1 MLGAIP
7 FLDGSGTPFPLRLGQ
22 LPFFH
27 PEISGRGENL
37 ALPHRPAARVGDADE
52 SFAC

>member
-7 FLDGSGTPFPLRLGQ
+7 FLDGSGTPFPLRLLGQ

-27 PEISGRGENL
+27 PKISGRGFL
-37 ALPHRPAARVGDADE
+37 KTWPHHIGLQRA
-52 SFAC
+52 